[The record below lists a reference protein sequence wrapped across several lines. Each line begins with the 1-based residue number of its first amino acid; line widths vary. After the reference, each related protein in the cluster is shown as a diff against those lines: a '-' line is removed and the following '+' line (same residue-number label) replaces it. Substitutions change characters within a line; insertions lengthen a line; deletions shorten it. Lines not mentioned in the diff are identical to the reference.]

1 MSLSREELEQKI
13 NPSKAN
19 PDVFFK
25 EVANEAEALELVDK
39 ALEAEI
45 GRAEGE
51 AAAMEETLAL
61 PETWRDPEKA
71 AALNREYQA
80 LKQRIDTLY
89 DRMAEAE
96 EEAE

>member
-25 EVANEAEALELVDK
+25 EVTNEAEALELVDK

-45 GRAEGE
+45 GMVGE
-51 AAAMEETLAL
+51 SRKKFMNVIIGIAVAAAVFILFGHGH
-61 PETWRDPEKA
+61 
-71 AALNREYQA
+71 
-80 LKQRIDTLY
+80 
-89 DRMAEAE
+89 
-96 EEAE
+96 